1 MQRCLRRGFLSLLLI
16 AVCSLNL
23 TAADEL
29 TRSTARTLDADHPEN
44 AKKGLKL
51 FREQVREILAER
63 CLECHGGGSIKADF
77 SLATRTQLFESGF
90 VGETAAE
97 SALMELIR
105 HETEPFMPWKKP
117 QLTAQEIAAV
127 GQWID
132 LGAPYDRPLK
142 AGAASESGELTVTD
156 ADRSFWS
163 FGPIRSVQP
172 PAVSS
177 PDWCLTP
184 IDQFVLARLEQ
195 AGIKPN
201 QEASAEQLVRR
212 LSFAL
217 LGLPPDSA
225 EVHKFMNSN
234 SADAWA
240 TLTEQM
246 LRSPHYGERWARHW
260 MDVARFAESHGYE
273 QDYDRPHAYHYRD
286 FLIRAFNQDLPFDQF
301 VSWQLAGDELAPENP
316 LAMMATGFL
325 GAGVFP
331 TQLTETEFES
341 ARYDE
346 LDDMVMTTGVAFLG
360 LSVGC
365 ARCHDHK
372 FDPVPARDYYSLAA
386 VFGRTIRSETQIDPA
401 PEANVEKRREYEQQ
415 LAKLQQQLQ
424 DFREHSLEPRFRIWL
439 QEQTAEQQM
448 QLWRLPASVTVAS
461 SAGTTFQLQ
470 PDGSWLA
477 SGNAPAGEILT
488 LSGLTG
494 AGEIGS
500 VRLEA
505 LTHSSLPHDGPGRA
519 ANGNFALGNLEFRL
533 SSDEVLP
540 ADAGPVRLVN
550 PRATHQ
556 QNADS
561 LSVQASLDADPVSGW
576 AVDAGG
582 IGKDQAAVFDLETPI
597 ADGRRWEL
605 KLTLQHPNGQHTL
618 GRLRISFAE
627 QGGLPAVAGDVGPP
641 ANAIAAMA
649 AIRGGKTP
657 EPAGLRAA
665 IDWYEKTDPEFLALQ
680 RQLSDLTAAG
690 PPVQLS
696 TVMVSSEGLPHLKHN
711 ADGRGFPHFYPDTW
725 VLNRGDVH
733 QKKELAQ
740 PGFLRVLSEAD
751 KSWEDWLVEPPEGSR
766 TSFQRATLARWMTDT
781 QSGAGGLLARVIVN
795 RLWLHHFGEGLVSTP
810 NDFGFSGAA
819 PSHPELLE
827 WLAGELVRSGWSI
840 RHVQRLIVSSRVWK
854 QSGESD
860 PERLQVDRD
869 NRLLWHRPRRRL
881 EAEALRDA
889 MLSVSGR
896 LNTAQFGPGTLDQSM
911 DRRSIYFFIKR
922 SALIPMMMLFD
933 WPEHLVSIGRRPVT
947 TIAPQALMFMNSP
960 EGRSLAS
967 SFASRLQGLPAEDRI
982 EQAWWLAL
990 ARSPLPQ
997 EVLEAS
1003 SFLRHQQELYGADN
1017 APNAALQLALTD
1029 LCQTL
1034 FAMNEFAYVE

>member
-1 MQRCLRRGFLSLLLI
+1 MHFSLRCGLLSLLMISVTGL
-16 AVCSLNL
+16 SLSV
-23 TAADEL
+23 AADE
-29 TRSTARTLDADHPEN
+29 TQPAPPVPGDDHPEK
-44 AKKGLKL
+44 AKRGLKL
-51 FREQVREILAER
+51 FREQVREILAQR
-63 CLECHGGGSIKADF
+63 CLECHGGGSIRGDF
-77 SLATRTQLFESGF
+77 SLATRKDLLDSGF

-97 SALMELIR
+97 SSLMELIR
-105 HETEPFMPWKKP
+105 HEAEPFMPWKKP
-117 QLTAQEIAAV
+117 QLSAQEIAAV

-142 AGAASESGELTVTD
+142 AGATSEAGELIVTD

-163 FGPIRSVQP
+163 FGPLRSVQP
-172 PAVSS
+172 PEVSD

-195 AGIKPN
+195 AGIQPN
-201 QEASAEQLVRR
+201 AEASGQQLVRR

-217 LGLPPDSA
+217 LGLPPAAQD
-225 EVHKFMNSN
+225 VQKFTKDTS
-234 SADAWA
+234 SEAWA
-240 TLTEQM
+240 KLTEEM

-386 VFGRTIRSETQIDPA
+386 VFGTTIRSETQIDLA
-401 PEANVEKRREYEQQ
+401 PEENADKRKVYEQQ
-415 LAKLQQQLQ
+415 LTVLQQQLVE
-424 DFREHSLEPRFRIWL
+424 FREQALEKRFRSWL
-439 QEQTAEQQM
+439 QKQTAEQSQR
-448 QLWRLPASVTVAS
+448 LWRLPSSVTVVS
-461 SAGTTFQLQ
+461 SAGTKFQLQ
-470 PDGSWLA
+470 SDASWLA
-477 SGNAPAGEILT
+477 SGDAPAGEILT
-488 LSGLTG
+488 VSGQTG
-494 AGEIGS
+494 PGGIS
-500 VRLEA
+500 SLRLEA
-505 LTHSSLPHDGPGRA
+505 LTHSSLPHGGPGRA
-519 ANGNFALGNLEFRL
+519 SNGNFALGNLELRL
-533 SSDEVLP
+533 VGGE
-540 ADAGPVRLVN
+540 AAAAAAPVRLIN
-550 PRATHQ
+550 ARATHQ
-556 QNADS
+556 QNSDS
-561 LSVQASLDADPVSGW
+561 LSVQASLDSDPVSGW

-582 IGKDQAAVFDLETPI
+582 IGTDQAAVFDLETPV
-597 ADGRRWEL
+597 AGDHRWEL

-618 GRLRISFAE
+618 GRLRVSFAE
-627 QGGLPAVAGDVGPP
+627 QGGLEPAAGDVGPP
-641 ANAIAAMA
+641 ASAIMAMA
-649 AIRGGKTP
+649 AIRSGAAP
-657 EPAGLRAA
+657 DPSGLRAA
-665 IDWYEKTDPEFLALQ
+665 LDWYEKTDPEFLTLQ
-680 RQLSDLTAAG
+680 QQLNDLAAAG

-696 TVMVSSEGLPHLKHN
+696 TVMVSSEGLPHMKHN
-711 ADGRGFPHFYPDTW
+711 ADGRGFPHFYPETY

-733 QKKELAQ
+733 QKKELAR
-740 PGFLRVLSEAD
+740 PGFLQVLSDAD
-751 KSWEDWLVEPPEGSR
+751 RKWEHWQVQPPEGSR
-766 TSFQRATLARWMTDT
+766 TGFQRATLARWMTDT
-781 QSGAGGLLARVIVN
+781 ESGAGGLVARVIVN
-795 RLWLHHFGEGLVSTP
+795 RIWLHHFGEGLVSTP

-840 RHVQRLIVSSRVWK
+840 RHLQRLIVSSRVWK

-860 PERLQVDRD
+860 PVRLQVDRD

-881 EAEALRDA
+881 EAEAIRDA

-896 LNTAQFGPGTLDQSM
+896 LDSAQFGPGTLDQNM
-911 DRRSIYFFIKR
+911 NRRSIYFFIKR

-947 TIAPQALMFMNSP
+947 TIAPQALMFMNSA
-960 EGRSLAS
+960 EGRVLAG
-967 SFASRLQGLPAEDRI
+967 SFAARLSGLAAEERI
-982 EQAWWLAL
+982 EQAWWLAF
-990 ARSPLPQ
+990 ARSPQPQ
-997 EVLEAS
+997 EALEAS
-1003 SFLRHQQELYGADN
+1003 EFLRLQQEVYGTDHD
-1017 APNAALQLALTD
+1017 AAEALRLALTD

-1034 FAMNEFAYVE
+1034 FAMNEFVYVE